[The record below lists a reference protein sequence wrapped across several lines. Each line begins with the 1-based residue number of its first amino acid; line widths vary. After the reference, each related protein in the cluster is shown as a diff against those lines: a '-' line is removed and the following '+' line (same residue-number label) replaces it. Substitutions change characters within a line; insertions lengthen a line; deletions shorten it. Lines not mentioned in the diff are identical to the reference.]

1 MASVSGKTLTRAI
14 AVSLRNRWLKRSN
27 LVNTESSGWIAF
39 VDSSNVASKVQ
50 VVVVKCGSDVYDT

>member
-14 AVSLRNRWLKRSN
+14 AVSLRNQWLKRSN

-50 VVVVKCGSDVYDT
+50 VVVVKCGFRCI